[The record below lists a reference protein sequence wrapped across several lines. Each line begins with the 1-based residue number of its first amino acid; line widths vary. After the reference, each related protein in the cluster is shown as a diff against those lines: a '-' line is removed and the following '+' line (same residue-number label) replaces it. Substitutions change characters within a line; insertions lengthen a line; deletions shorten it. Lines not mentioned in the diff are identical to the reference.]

1 MFTTQ
6 DRDNGVH
13 GSNINCAVKYTGAWW
28 YNYCH
33 CANLNGL
40 YQGGGHAQGVV
51 WSSWRGLDYSLK
63 IAEMKVRPKTA

>member
-6 DRDNGVH
+6 DRDNDVH

-40 YQGGGHAQGVV
+40 YQGGDHAQGVI
-51 WSSWRGLDYSLK
+51 WSSWRGFEYSLK
-63 IAEMKVRPKTA
+63 ITEMKVRPKTA